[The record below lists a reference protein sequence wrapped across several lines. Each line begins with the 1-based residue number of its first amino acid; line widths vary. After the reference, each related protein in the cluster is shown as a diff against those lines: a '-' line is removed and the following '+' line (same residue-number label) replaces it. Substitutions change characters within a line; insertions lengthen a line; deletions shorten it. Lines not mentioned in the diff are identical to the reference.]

1 MIIGKY
7 TYRFKL
13 SARTCNGH
21 IQSAELNYCSMI
33 RVHMC
38 NLVCQDD
45 PSVCNNFQENEN
57 CSLNSSSN
65 SEYILFVYD
74 SAAVFNM
81 GKFGMQVTGVFR
93 RELKSASNSFSRRLA
108 KTLSHSARSSEIPS
122 LHRNLFLNTLFIPS
136 LL

>member
-1 MIIGKY
+1 
-7 TYRFKL
+7 
-13 SARTCNGH
+13 
-21 IQSAELNYCSMI
+21 
-33 RVHMC
+33 MC

-81 GKFGMQVTGVFR
+81 GKLGMQVTGVFR
-93 RELKSASNSFSRRLA
+93 RELKSTSNSFSRRLA
-108 KTLSHSARSSEIPS
+108 ETLSYSARSSEIPS
-122 LHRNLFLNTLFIPS
+122 LLRNLF
-136 LL
+136 